1 MHSNL
6 AQRSVTSVKWN
17 AISNVFQIIF
27 GFLQTVILARLLPIE
42 TFGVFSGA
50 AALTTLLGGVSNFG
64 LGSAFTYRCRETEDI
79 EQAAAVHFSL
89 QALINVIWV
98 VFMLLGG
105 FLFIRSRADG
115 YFLAYIVLTL
125 SKFAVNF
132 ANTPKN
138 ILSRQVQ
145 YKRIALIN
153 IVTVFTTLLISIIL
167 ALLKQPLWALMTTHI
182 VGFLVDYIFLYLWK
196 PVWKPRFLWIRSTI
210 KYYLNF
216 GSKQVLSRFLSDA
229 LDHTDDIWTKTYLGS
244 LAMGFYSKAYAFALY
259 PNKIISEPIGN
270 VTTSTYAEI
279 AGVREKLS
287 EAFHR
292 TNAFLIRSGFL
303 LVGLLVVVAPE
314 FIRIIIGE
322 RWMPMMMTFRL
333 MLPFTLFDPM
343 KKSMA
348 NLFIAVGKPEVTV
361 KIRLVQLI
369 VMVAGLFTLG
379 RIFEIEGVAVAVDLM
394 MLVGVFLILKRAKEY
409 VDFSLRKLFLFPL
422 IGLALGMAIV
432 LYFEFAFNQLHSDVV
447 TGLIKIGLFSIAYF
461 GILLLFDLKEIK
473 SVLYIA
479 TKYLIK
485 KPIIKGT

>member
-1 MHSNL
+1 MQSSNL

-42 TFGVFSGA
+42 TFGVFAGA
-50 AALTTLLGGVSNFG
+50 AALTTLLGGFSSFG
-64 LGSAFTYRCRETEDI
+64 LGSAFTYRCRETENI
-79 EQAAAVHFSL
+79 EQAAAVHFTIQSVIN
-89 QALINVIWV
+89 LIWL

-105 FLFIRSRADG
+105 LLFIRSRADG

-132 ANTPKN
+132 ANTPRN

-153 IVTVFTTLLISIIL
+153 IVTVFTTTIISTIL

-182 VGFLVDYIFLYLWK
+182 VGFLVDYVLLYLWK

-259 PNKIISEPIGN
+259 PSKVISDPIGT
-270 VTTSTYAEI
+270 VSISTYAEI
-279 AGVREKLS
+279 AAKRDKLS

-292 TNAFLIRSGFL
+292 TNAFLVRSGFL
-303 LVGLLVVVAPE
+303 IVGLLVVVAPE
-314 FIRIIIGE
+314 FIRIFLGD

-348 NLFIAVGKPEVTV
+348 NLFVAVGKPEITV
-361 KIRLVQLI
+361 NIRLIQLT
-369 VMVAGLFTLG
+369 VMVVGLFTLG
-379 RIFEIEGVAVAVDLM
+379 RIYGTEGVAIAVDLM
-394 MLVGVFLILKRAKEY
+394 MLVGIVLILLRAKEY
-409 VDFSLRKLFLFPL
+409 VDLSLKKLFLFPT
-422 IGLALGMAIV
+422 IGLLLGVFIV
-432 LYFEFAFNQLHSDVV
+432 LYFESSLNLIFGDVISGSIKAFSF
-447 TGLIKIGLFSIAYF
+447 LFAYF
-461 GILLLFDLKEIK
+461 AIILLFDIKEIQ
-473 SVLYIA
+473 SVIYIA
-479 TKYLIK
+479 KKYLFK
-485 KPIIKGT
+485 KSST

>member
-1 MHSNL
+1 MQSSNL

-17 AISNVFQIIF
+17 AISNVFQIFF
-27 GFLQTVILARLLPIE
+27 GFLQTVLLARLLPIE

-50 AALTTLLGGVSNFG
+50 AALTTLLGGFSSFG
-64 LGSAFTYRCRETEDI
+64 LGSAFTYRCQETEDI
-79 EQAAAVHFSL
+79 EQAAAVHFTL
-89 QALINVIWV
+89 QSVINMIWV
-98 VFMLLGG
+98 VLMLLGG

-115 YFLAYIVLTL
+115 YFLAFIVLTL

-132 ANTPKN
+132 ANTPRV

-153 IVTVFTTLLISIIL
+153 MVTVFTTLIISAIL
-167 ALLKQPLWALMTTHI
+167 GLLKQPLWALMTTHI
-182 VGFLVDYIFLYLWK
+182 VGFLVDYFLLYFWK

-210 KYYLNF
+210 NYYLNF

-244 LAMGFYSKAYAFALY
+244 LAMGFYSKAYSFALY
-259 PNKIISEPIGN
+259 PTKIISDPIGT
-270 VTTSTYAEI
+270 VSTSTYAEI

-314 FIRIIIGE
+314 FIRIVIGE

-348 NLFIAVGKPEVTV
+348 NLFIAVGKPEITV
-361 KIRLVQLI
+361 KIRIIQLT
-369 VMVAGLFTLG
+369 VMMAGLFTLG
-379 RIFEIEGVAVAVDLM
+379 RIFEIEGVALAVDLM
-394 MLVGVFLILKRAKEY
+394 MLVGIVLILRRARAF
-409 VDFSLRKLFLFPL
+409 VDFSLKKLFLFPM
-422 IGLALGMAIV
+422 IGLALGMAMVI
-432 LYFEFAFNQLHSDVV
+432 YFEFVLGQIHSDVV
-447 TGLIKIGLFSIAYF
+447 TGLIKTVLFSFAYF
-461 GILLLFDLKEIK
+461 GILLIFDLKEIK

-479 TKYLIK
+479 NKYLLK
-485 KPIIKGT
+485 KSTV